1 MTTKIYIPRI
11 LGNVSNNEIIEQF
24 HYMNIGKITYIDT
37 HKKINENGYPY
48 YFAFIQIQYYETKP
62 ANYFQDNL
70 EQLNKFQLFYDEEAG
85 NYWEIKK
92 HISRK
97 ERQNCVGLLNLW
109 EQDKNNMILE
119 YEELQKEIFSL
130 VL

>member
-24 HYMNIGKITYIDT
+24 HYMNIGKITYIDM

-48 YFAFIQIQYYETKP
+48 YFAFIHIQYYETKQ

-97 ERQNCVGLLNLW
+97 ERQTCVGLLNLW